1 MPEMTPEEIFNQF
14 MEQQQAAAER
24 AKAAPQQPVQ
34 NPTTETGLP
43 ITPQEQAVLESMK
56 TTQTVAPAAVSSH
69 LPTCPQCGQLHPPV
83 KAGEKCPMAGN
94 KIESDTGQTV
104 NVEQYLVTLRN
115 IAVSQ
120 IEKKGIK
127 DPNKLFQQLTVE
139 MTKFLED
146 YTE

>member
-1 MPEMTPEEIFNQF
+1 MPVTPHE
-14 MEQQQAAAER
+14 QAAL
-24 AKAAPQQPVQ
+24 
-34 NPTTETGLP
+34 ET
-43 ITPQEQAVLESMK
+43 IK
-56 TTQTVAPAAVSSH
+56 TTTAVAPAAVSSH

-83 KAGEKCPMAGN
+83 PDGKKCPMADN
-94 KIESDTGQTV
+94 KIKTETGQTI

-115 IAVSQ
+115 IALSQ

-139 MTKFLED
+139 VTKFLEG